1 MIYLA
6 YCSAAAGLMRSSDL
20 VELLRIS
27 QRNNERDGITGMLLY
42 HEGSFMQVLE
52 GEQEAVRATYARLL
66 KDPRHGNLIKLA
78 EAPLAERNFG
88 GWAMSFKD
96 TRDLDAADL
105 AAYSLFLKE
114 PLDSSQ
120 YGGHRALKLLLS
132 FREVVK

>member
-6 YCSAAAGLMRSSDL
+6 YCSAATELMRSAEL
-20 VELLRIS
+20 VELLRLS
-27 QRNNERDGITGMLLY
+27 HQNNERDRITGMLLY

-52 GEQEAVRATYARLL
+52 GEPETVHSTYARILR
-66 KDPRHGNLIKLA
+66 DPRHRNVIKLA

-88 GWAMSFKD
+88 SWAMSFKD
-96 TRDLDAADL
+96 TRDLSAADL

-114 PLDSSQ
+114 PIDSSQ